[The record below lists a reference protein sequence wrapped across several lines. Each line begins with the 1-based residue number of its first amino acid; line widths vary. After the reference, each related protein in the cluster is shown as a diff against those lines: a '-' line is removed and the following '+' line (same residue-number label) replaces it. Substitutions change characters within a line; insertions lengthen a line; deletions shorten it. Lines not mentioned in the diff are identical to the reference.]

1 MSSATKQALTVI
13 NAHRQIDPPIT
24 PEKQK
29 QIPHHHSRTTRGT
42 GFGMTEPGD
51 ASARNGHFSIFA
63 ERSTE
68 ERPPLDEYFNSLFT
82 ALGPQHW
89 WPGKTPFE
97 VIVGAILTQN
107 TSWTNV
113 ERAISNLREAD
124 LLSAEGIQKANLRRL
139 ERLVRPSG
147 YFRQK
152 ARKLKAFCSFLETEY
167 GGSLERMFATA
178 TNVLR
183 EKLLGVFGIGP
194 ETADS
199 ILLYAG
205 GHGTFVV
212 DAYTKR
218 MLQRHG
224 WAGENPKYSDVQWIF
239 ERQFPGNAKLFNE
252 FHALI
257 VQAGKR
263 WCLKTNP
270 KCGECPLGRY
280 LEEKR

>member
-1 MSSATKQALTVI
+1 MKIDRLNSSQRLA
-13 NAHRQIDPPIT
+13 
-24 PEKQK
+24 
-29 QIPHHHSRTTRGT
+29 SRRAFANGH
-42 GFGMTEPGD
+42 G
-51 ASARNGHFSIFA
+51 RNGAAPLPI
-63 ERSTE
+63 RSGE
-68 ERPPLDEYFNSLFT
+68 PPLDAYYNSLFT
-82 ALGPQHW
+82 AFGPQHW

-113 ERAISNLREAD
+113 ERAITNLRKAG
-124 LLSAEGIQKANLRRL
+124 LLTPTAIERANPRRVEEL
-139 ERLVRPSG
+139 IRPSG

-152 ARKLKAFCSFLETEY
+152 ARKLKAFCEFLRYEY
-167 GGSLERMFATA
+167 RGSLARMFAQPTA
-178 TNVLR
+178 ALR

-205 GHGTFVV
+205 RHPVFVV

-218 MLQRHG
+218 MLARHG
-224 WAGENPKYSDVQWIF
+224 WIGEDAKYDDVRWIF
-239 ERQFPGNAKLFNE
+239 ERQFPGETARFNE

-263 WCLKTNP
+263 FCRTQEP
-270 KCGECPLGRY
+270 SCGECPLGRY
-280 LEEKR
+280 LAEGR